1 METGVEA
8 RKPALFGRN
17 AAEGAPFAARAEGIR
32 IWDEAGNEYLDA
44 SSGAIS
50 VISVGHGVEEVVAAM
65 AEQAR
70 AFAYVL
76 GGRLR
81 HHPAEDLAQALA
93 AMAPG
98 DLNRVIFVSGG
109 SEANET
115 AIKLAR
121 HYHVVRGN
129 SGKYI
134 VLSRKRS
141 YHGATLATLSLS
153 GYAERRGPYGPLLLW
168 EPQVAECNC
177 YRCPFGLEYPNCAL
191 RCATDLERAIDEIG
205 AEKIAAFIAEPIVGA
220 AGAATTPPEGYFQT
234 IRAICDRHDILF
246 IADEII
252 TGLGRTG
259 KNFGIEHWGVVPDV
273 ITTAKGLSGGYVPL
287 GAVIVSDRVA
297 DAFDAAR
304 QPFIHGFTYMA
315 HPVTTATALAVLRIV
330 QREGLVENARVQGER
345 LFARL
350 GVLADSD
357 PLVGEVRGKGL
368 LAGIELVADPWT
380 KQPHDRA
387 LGVGQRLIA
396 AAQARGLLLYP
407 CQSGDGHGDQV
418 IVSPPLT
425 VTAAEI
431 DEIVERLALA
441 VADVRA
447 AVEAE

>member
-1 METGVEA
+1 MQSETSQ

-17 AAEGAPFAARAEGIR
+17 AAESAPFAARAEGIR

-50 VISVGHGVEEVVAAM
+50 VISVGHGVEEVVEAM
-65 AEQAR
+65 AAQAR

-93 AMAPG
+93 ALAPG

-115 AIKLAR
+115 AFKLAR
-121 HYHVVRGN
+121 NYHVVRGKPE
-129 SGKYI
+129 KYI
-134 VLSRKRS
+134 VLSRRRS

-153 GYAERRGPYGPLLLW
+153 GYEERRGPYGPLLFW

-177 YRCPFGLEYPNCAL
+177 YRCPFGLSYPQCQL
-191 RCATDLERAIDEIG
+191 RCANDLQRAIDEHG

-220 AGAATTPPEGYFQT
+220 AGAATTPPDGYFQT
-234 IRAICDRHDILF
+234 IRDICDRNDILF

-259 KNFGIEHWGVVPDV
+259 RNFGIEHWGVVPDV
-273 ITTAKGLSGGYVPL
+273 IMTAKGLSGGYVPL
-287 GAVIVSDRVA
+287 GAVIVSDKVA
-297 DAFDAAR
+297 DAFDAAGK
-304 QPFIHGFTYMA
+304 PFVHGFTYMA
-315 HPVTTATALAVLRIV
+315 HPVTTAAALAVLNVV
-330 QREGLVENARVQGER
+330 QREQLIENARVQGER

-350 GVLADSD
+350 AVLADSE

-368 LAGIELVADPWT
+368 LAGLELVTDPWT
-380 KQPHDRA
+380 KQPHA
-387 LGVGQRLIA
+387 KSLGVTQRLIA
-396 AAQARGLLLYP
+396 AAQARGLMLYP
-407 CQSGDGHGDQV
+407 CQSGEGHGDQV

-425 VTAAEI
+425 VTAEEI
-431 DEIVERLALA
+431 DAIVERLTLAL
-441 VADVRA
+441 ADVRA
-447 AVEAE
+447 ELDA